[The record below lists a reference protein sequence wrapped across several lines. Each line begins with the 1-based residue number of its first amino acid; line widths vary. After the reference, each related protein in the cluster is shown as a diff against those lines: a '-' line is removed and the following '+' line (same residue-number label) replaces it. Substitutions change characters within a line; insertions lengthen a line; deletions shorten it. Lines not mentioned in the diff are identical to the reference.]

1 MTSQKSPRSTEVV
14 RPENFIIA
22 QGMVR
27 RLIGKSWRI
36 DFRLF
41 VFFCF
46 FLLCDVKLLFLR
58 KKKNIGFRSW
68 SLR

>member
-14 RPENFIIA
+14 RPENFIIV

-36 DFRLF
+36 DFLLF
-41 VFFCF
+41 LFF

-58 KKKNIGFRSW
+58 KKKNIGFRNW